1 MSSSIW
7 SESSKP
13 ILLSYC
19 HGFGTGIALHCREI
33 QRTTM
38 KKALKIHFL
47 PALNEV
53 CSSIDVFI
61 KLWSEKGMVVSTK
74 MKYLGERKRI
84 CWKEEE
90 ARVSISSISGAGPN
104 DSRQSQ
110 IVWE

>member
-38 KKALKIHFL
+38 KKALKIHFQ
-47 PALNEV
+47 PPLNEAK
-53 CSSIDVFI
+53 CVFEYRSLYQALI
-61 KLWSEKGMVVSTK
+61 REGNGRFYTK
-74 MKYLGERKRI
+74 IKYLGLILDRKLA
-84 CWKEEE
+84 WNHH
-90 ARVSISSISGAGPN
+90 ISELSKKL
-104 DSRQSQ
+104 SRAV
-110 IVWE
+110 IK